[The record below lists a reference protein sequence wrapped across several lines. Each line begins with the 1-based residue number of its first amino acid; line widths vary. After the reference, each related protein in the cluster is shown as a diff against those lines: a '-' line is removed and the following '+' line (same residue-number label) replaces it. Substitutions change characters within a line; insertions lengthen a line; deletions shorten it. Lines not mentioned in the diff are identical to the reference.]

1 MHCDV
6 EDRRLKLLGLG
17 SKGLRQ
23 MPNTLL
29 DALGLVTGM
38 KVQKLWLAQQVGVK
52 QVALGDRYHV
62 LFSLAPVLNQRQE
75 NYHLMVTGFLFE
87 MMTTFWK

>member
-38 KVQKLWLAQQVGVK
+38 KMQKLWLAQQVGVK

-75 NYHLMVTGFLFE
+75 G
-87 MMTTFWK
+87 